1 MDHMKNNSS
10 TPAQNKQGIQRVID
24 VAGSENW
31 ERAITQVKVKVK
43 QQAVAAAAQAA
54 AVAGVAGGAVAG
66 VATGTPPH
74 PLVAGQQPAATT
86 QSTEAKQQQEL
97 FRAMSPQL
105 QQASHS
111 SCTLWA

>member
-1 MDHMKNNSS
+1 MYG
-10 TPAQNKQGIQRVID
+10 TPQGIQRVID
-24 VAGSENW
+24 IAGMQNW
-31 ERAITQVKVKVK
+31 ERAITQLKVKVK
-43 QQAVAAAAQAA
+43 QQAVAAAEQAA

-86 QSTEAKQQQEL
+86 QSTEAKQQEEL

-105 QQASHS
+105 QQVSHF
-111 SCTLWA
+111 TGALWA